1 MTARGVKS
9 AYDQG
14 GSAVITVIGE
24 ALIDLV
30 RTEGGPPVAH
40 PGGSPANVAVGL
52 GRLGVPVRL
61 ITRYGKDEYGGL
73 LAAHLAAS
81 GVEVAP
87 EGVHSGSTS
96 VAHARVDAAGVADYS
111 FDIVWDPPDTVRV
124 PAESRCV
131 HTGSIAATLAP
142 GAETVRGL
150 MAAAHAGRRALVSY
164 DPNCRPSL
172 MGDPEAARA
181 RIEAL
186 VDLCDLVKVSDQD
199 LEWLYPARS
208 FLDVADEWLA
218 RGPGLVVVTRGA
230 EGAYG
235 VCRAGRA
242 TMPAVSTPVVDT
254 VGAGDAYTAGLLD
267 ALRRRDVLSPNG
279 VRDLHSSTVAELL
292 VEASLIAALTCSRP
306 GADPPT
312 AAEAEAYRRNVRAEI
327 GDDCV

>member
-1 MTARGVKS
+1 MTARDAKW

-30 RTEGGPPVAH
+30 RTEGGAPVAH

-61 ITRYGKDEYGGL
+61 ITRYGKDEYGEL

-81 GVEVAP
+81 GVVPAP

-96 VAHARVDAAGVADYS
+96 VAYARVDAAGVADYT
-111 FDIVWDPPDTVRV
+111 FDIVWDLPATVRV

-142 GAETVRGL
+142 GAQTVREL
-150 MAAAHAGRRALVSY
+150 LAAAHAGRRALVSY

-172 MGDPEAARA
+172 MGEPEAARA

-208 FLDVADEWLA
+208 PHDVADEWLR

-235 VCRAGRA
+235 LCRAGGA
-242 TMPAVSTPVVDT
+242 TIPAVPVRVVDT

-267 ALRRRDVLSPNG
+267 ALRRRELLSPNG
-279 VRDLHSSTVAELL
+279 VRGLDASTLAELL
-292 VEASLIAALTCSRP
+292 VDASSIAALTCSRP

-312 AAEAEAYRRNVRAEI
+312 VAEVEAYRREARLGN
-327 GDDCV
+327 G